1 MAGPGHAAIVGGA
14 KSGPRSS
21 IIWLLELASGQIVAT
36 VTGVGNESYML
47 DWTPTSR

>member
-1 MAGPGHAAIVGGA
+1 MAGARHAAVVGGA

-21 IIWLLELASGQIVAT
+21 IIWLLDLESGKIVAT

-47 DWTPTSR
+47 GWTAKGR